1 MNEGV
6 VAGDSEGL
14 YHGEYL
20 EQEQLDCLDVFSWI
34 ERQSWS
40 NGAVNLIVYMY
51 RYSHVR
57 ICILPPIGWDVR
69 KELGRF

>member
-34 ERQSWS
+34 EE
-40 NGAVNLIVYMY
+40 LI
-51 RYSHVR
+51 
-57 ICILPPIGWDVR
+57 
-69 KELGRF
+69 FFF